1 MKKFFKKI
9 GKGIKKGVKKI
20 GKALK
25 TGMQSVSKALGPVGT
40 LALSL
45 MLPGIGAAWAG
56 FTGAAATATGAMG
69 TVMRGIA
76 AAGNAVGTVYSSV
89 TGMLGSVV
97 KAIPGVG
104 DMYTRLSNFTT
115 EMMDRGR
122 MALGLPTSGATTA
135 ANTAKAAN
143 DMSVEL
149 EPIKV
154 DTQQLKTKNLLDV
167 DTNFEVTMKDRGGAF
182 VEGVEMGSVP
192 VDYGLPTS
200 DSTLG
205 GVTRI
210 DATAQSLQ
218 TKMANLQQSDWD
230 ALGIDKNVN
239 REFTDME
246 MAKINDYQPTNIAQS
261 KPLDYSKDLTPMSQY
276 TPDSKFI
283 VQAGKASPAQV
294 MSSEDFLAQQT
305 LEDPNGYTPIY
316 SNVKV
321 NSKAVGEIN
330 VDELTYDTEYV
341 RTSELTTDQA
351 KTINRNNSTIDY
363 FNDQRDKIV
372 NAATLE
378 DGTLNPEFNQLD
390 RSLVGLKR
398 GAALAAKGEAALN
411 ILETGYADEIPA
423 TVGSG
428 DPPPMLAYNIES
440 PTDYSQAYA
449 NAFQGAGYVGA
460 NDFMS
465 YANAGYYGGDP
476 FSIAQ
481 YNKVRAPQ
489 PTVRV
494 GG

>member
-9 GKGIKKGVKKI
+9 GRGIKKGVKKI

-25 TGMQSVSKALGPVGT
+25 TGMKSVSKALGPVGT

-56 FTGAAATATGAMG
+56 FTGAAATATGALG

-97 KAIPGVG
+97 RAIPGVG
-104 DMYTRLSNFTT
+104 DAYTRLSNFTT

-154 DTQQLKTKNLLDV
+154 DTKELKTKNLLDI

-192 VDYGLPTS
+192 VDYGLPTGEKM
-200 DSTLG
+200 TVG
-205 GVTRI
+205 GVQT
-210 DATAQSLQ
+210 DVVTSTAQPLQ

-230 ALGIDKNVN
+230 ALGIDKNVQ
-239 REFTDME
+239 RDFTDME
-246 MAKINDYQPTNIAQS
+246 LAKINDYQPTNIAQS
-261 KPLDYSKDLTPMSQY
+261 KPLDYTKDLTPMSQY

-294 MSSEDFLAQQT
+294 MSSEDFLAQQS
-305 LEDPNGYTPIY
+305 LQDPNGFTQVRN
-316 SNVKV
+316 NVKV
-321 NSKAVGEIN
+321 NSRAVGEIN
-330 VDELTYDTEYV
+330 VDELTYDTYDV
-341 RTSELTTDQA
+341 PTKELTSDQI
-351 KTINRNNSTIDY
+351 KQINRNNSTIDY
-363 FNDQRDKIV
+363 FNDQRDRIV
-372 NAATLE
+372 NAATFE
-378 DGTLNPEFNQLD
+378 DGTINPEFNELD
-390 RSLVGLKR
+390 RTMVGLKR
-398 GAALAAKGEAALN
+398 GAALAAGAETLLN
-411 ILETGYADEIPA
+411 TA
-423 TVGSG
+423 TEEEPMESSAGNIQ
-428 DPPPMLAYNIES
+428 PMLAYNIES

-460 NDFMS
+460 NDFNS

-481 YNKVRAPQ
+481 YNRVRAPQ
-489 PTVRV
+489 PTVRL

>member
-25 TGMQSVSKALGPVGT
+25 TGMRSVSKALGPVGT

-56 FTGAAATATGAMG
+56 FTGAAATATGALG

-115 EMMDRGR
+115 DMMDRGR

-135 ANTAKAAN
+135 ANTAKVGN

-149 EPIKV
+149 EPMKV
-154 DTQQLKTKNLLDV
+154 DTKALKQKNLLDV
-167 DTNFEVTMKDRGGAF
+167 DTDFKVTMKDTGGTF
-182 VEGVEMGSVP
+182 IEGAEMGSVP
-192 VDYGLPTS
+192 VDYGLPTP

-210 DATAQSLQ
+210 DATGQSLQ

-239 REFTDME
+239 REFTDIE

-261 KPLDYSKDLTPMSQY
+261 KPLDYTKDLVKPEQY
-276 TPDSKFI
+276 TPKSQFVI
-283 VQAGKASPAQV
+283 EAGKASPAKV
-294 MSSEDFLAQQT
+294 ISSEDFLAQQS
-305 LEDPNGYTPIY
+305 LEDPTGFTQVR
-316 SNVKV
+316 SNIKV
-321 NSKAVGEIN
+321 NNRAVGEID
-330 VDELTYDTEYV
+330 VDELTYDTYDV
-341 RTSELTTDQA
+341 KTADLTSDQIKQIN
-351 KTINRNNSTIDY
+351 KTNSEIDY
-363 FNDQRDKIV
+363 FNNQRDRIV
-372 NAATLE
+372 SAATLE
-378 DGTLNPEFNQLD
+378 DGTINPEFNELD
-390 RSLVGLKR
+390 RTMVGLKR
-398 GAALAAKGEAALN
+398 GAALAAGAETLLN
-411 ILETGYADEIPA
+411 TA
-423 TVGSG
+423 TMEEEPIGGSG
-428 DPPPMLAYNIES
+428 NIAPMLAYNIES

-449 NAFQGAGYVGA
+449 SAFQSAGYVGA
-460 NDFMS
+460 NDFNS

-481 YNKVRAPQ
+481 YNRVRAPQ
-489 PTVRV
+489 PTIRL

>member
-104 DMYTRLSNFTT
+104 DVYTRLANFTT
-115 EMMDRGR
+115 DMMDRGR

-135 ANTAKAAN
+135 ANTAQVGN

-149 EPIKV
+149 EPMKV
-154 DTQQLKTKNLLDV
+154 DTKELKTKNLLDV
-167 DTNFEVTMKDRGGAF
+167 DTDFKVELKDTGGTFIEGGTMD
-182 VEGVEMGSVP
+182 SVP
-192 VDYGLPTS
+192 VDYGLPTP

-205 GVTRI
+205 GVNRV

-218 TKMANLQQSDWD
+218 TKMSNLQQSDWD

-239 REFTDME
+239 RDFTDME

-305 LEDPNGYTPIY
+305 LEDPNGYTQVRNNI
-316 SNVKV
+316 KV
-321 NSKAVGEIN
+321 NNKTVGQIDVE
-330 VDELTYDTEYV
+330 ELTYDTYDV
-341 RTSELTTDQA
+341 KTADLTSDQM
-351 KTINRNNSTIDY
+351 KQINRTNAEIDY
-363 FNDQRDKIV
+363 FNNQRDRIV
-372 NAATLE
+372 SAATLE

-390 RSLVGLKR
+390 RTMVGLKQ
-398 GAALAAKGEAALN
+398 GAKLAAGAETVLN
-411 ILETGYADEIPA
+411 TA
-423 TVGSG
+423 TEEESMTGSG
-428 DPPPMLAYNIES
+428 GTIQPMLSYNIES

-489 PTVRV
+489 PTVRL

>member
-9 GKGIKKGVKKI
+9 GRGIKKGVKKI

-25 TGMQSVSKALGPVGT
+25 TGMKSVSKALGPVGT

-56 FTGAAATATGAMG
+56 FTGAAATATGALG

-97 KAIPGVG
+97 RAIPGVG
-104 DMYTRLSNFTT
+104 DVYTRLSNFTT

-167 DTNFEVTMKDRGGAF
+167 DTDFKVTMKDTGGTF

-200 DSTLG
+200 ESTLG

-261 KPLDYSKDLTPMSQY
+261 KPLDYTKDLTPMSQY

-294 MSSEDFLAQQT
+294 MSSEDFLAKQA
-305 LEDPNGYTPIY
+305 LEDPTGYTPIY

-321 NSKAVGEIN
+321 NTRAVGEID

-341 RTSELTTDQA
+341 RTSELTTDQV
-351 KTINRNNSTIDY
+351 KSINRNNSTIDY
-363 FNDQRDKIV
+363 FNDQRDRIV
-372 NAATLE
+372 SAATLE
-378 DGTLNPEFNQLD
+378 DGTINPEFNELD
-390 RSLVGLKR
+390 RTMVGLKR
-398 GAALAAKGEAALN
+398 GAALAAGAETLLN
-411 ILETGYADEIPA
+411 TA
-423 TVGSG
+423 TAEEEPMMGG
-428 DPPPMLAYNIES
+428 GGNPNLMLAYNIES

-449 NAFQGAGYVGA
+449 SAFQGAGYVGA
-460 NDFMS
+460 NDFNS

-481 YNKVRAPQ
+481 YNRVRAPQ
-489 PTVRV
+489 PTIRL